1 MFSKEIQTKLY
12 RKIHN
17 TEMGKAILDTLPS
30 KVEYKPKRIKG
41 NIKDSLY

>member
-17 TEMGKAILDTLPS
+17 TELSKGILDTLPN
-30 KVEYKPKRIKG
+30 KVEYKPKGIKR
-41 NIKDSLY
+41 NIKDRLY